1 MSAILPA
8 SARPS
13 SGYRARRLEHRSV
26 PGRTYVLT
34 VNTLY
39 KRPVFR
45 DDEAA
50 RAVCRVHTAAW
61 PWRDACLLAWVLM
74 PDHWHGLVTLGER
87 DSLSTLVGRFKAITS
102 RAVEDRHRVNG
113 WLWGRGF
120 TDRVL
125 GPDDDPVAEGR
136 YLVANPLR
144 AGLVASLADY
154 AYWNAAWLQPGDLPP
169 DAGRGAPAAVR
180 DADDPSTG

>member
-34 VNTLY
+34 INTLY

-87 DSLSTLVGRFKAITS
+87 DTLSTLVGRFKALTS

-120 TDRVL
+120 SDRVL
-125 GPDDDPVAEGR
+125 GPYDDPVAEGR
-136 YLVANPLR
+136 RLVSNPLR
-144 AGLVASLADY
+144 AGLVQSLADY

-169 DAGRGAPAAVR
+169 GGANEGPAGARGGGGAP
-180 DADDPSTG
+180 GG

>member
-34 VNTLY
+34 INTLY

-87 DSLSTLVGRFKAITS
+87 DTLSTLVGRFKALTS

-120 TDRVL
+120 ADKAL
-125 GPDDDPVAEGR
+125 APEDDPVAVGR
-136 YLVANPLR
+136 HLVANPLR
-144 AGLVASLADY
+144 AGLVQRLADY
-154 AYWNAAWLQPGDLPP
+154 AYWNAAWLQPGDLSPESPGEGGPP
-169 DAGRGAPAAVR
+169 PG
-180 DADDPSTG
+180 

>member
-1 MSAILPA
+1 VLAI
-8 SARPS
+8 
-13 SGYRARRLEHRSV
+13 
-26 PGRTYVLT
+26 
-34 VNTLY
+34 NTLY

-87 DSLSTLVGRFKAITS
+87 DTLSTLVGRFKALTS
-102 RAVEDRHRVNG
+102 RAGEDRHRVNG

-120 TDRVL
+120 SDRV
-125 GPDDDPVAEGR
+125 
-136 YLVANPLR
+136 
-144 AGLVASLADY
+144 
-154 AYWNAAWLQPGDLPP
+154 
-169 DAGRGAPAAVR
+169 RGANEGPAGAR
-180 DADDPSTG
+180 GGGGAPGG